1 MNKHLVP
8 MLLVLLGILSL
19 AAPAQLPITVANP
32 DFTGPE
38 SVMALI
44 PPSISVKKGGKLNA
58 VAASQATDAMKA
70 GAIGKIGQFKVKLK
84 KLENTRDHGAKFF
97 LHAEADK
104 LAFRG
109 DRYEYHIRSFF
120 AADQADDLS
129 KLREGA
135 TVTVVGR
142 IIRSDIA
149 APGEGEKFII
159 TMQDCHLVAR

>member
-8 MLLVLLGILSL
+8 MLLVLLALL
-19 AAPAQLPITVANP
+19 PVAASADLPITVANP

-38 SVMALI
+38 SVLALV
-44 PPSISVKKGGKLNA
+44 PASISVKKGGKLNA

-84 KLENTRDHGAKFF
+84 KLETTRDHGAKYF
-97 LHAEADK
+97 LHAEPDK

-109 DRYEYHIRSFF
+109 DRYEYHIRAYFG
-120 AADQADDLS
+120 ADQADELS
-129 KLREGA
+129 KLREGV

-149 APGEGEKFII
+149 APGDGEKFII
-159 TMQDCHLVAR
+159 AMQDCHIVGR